1 MRHNA
6 LRAALQKSEMAVGLE
21 IDGSDPTLVEIAG
34 LLGFDW
40 IYIDAEHAAMTTELC
55 LNMVRAADAV
65 GVGSMIRVGTP
76 DRAHVLPYIETG
88 VNAIM
93 LAHTNPANAYDFAA
107 ELLYPPRGRRGL
119 TMDTRAEE
127 FGLRHSPVEQYTS
140 DQAQPVGTALLE
152 DLAGFE
158 GIDELVKIEGLDLFD
173 FGLSDLSGSLGIPGQ
188 LDDPRLQEHLDRAI
202 AAVQNAGK
210 WVQIAARSLAM
221 FDKAVTSNADTV
233 MVSSRPLL
241 VGGVRAF
248 NHAWMNRENF
258 PPAQA
263 DVADVKRAVTLAR
276 RKLSDTH

>member
-1 MRHNA
+1 MRNNA
-6 LRAALQKSEMAVGLE
+6 LRAALEKPEMAFGLE

-93 LAHTNPANAYDFAA
+93 LAHTNPSNAYDFAA

-127 FGLRHSPVEQYTS
+127 FGLRHSPVEQYTTDES
-140 DQAQPVGTALLE
+140 RPIGTALLE
-152 DLAGFE
+152 DLVGFE
-158 GIDELVKIEGLDLFD
+158 GAEELVKIDGLDLFD
-173 FGLSDLSGSLGIPGQ
+173 FGLSDLSGSMGIPGQ
-188 LDDPRLQEHLDRAI
+188 INDPRLQEHLDRAI
-202 AAVQNAGK
+202 AAVQAGGK

-221 FDKAVTSNADTV
+221 FDKAVTSGADTV

-248 NHAWMNRENF
+248 NQAWMANEAF
-258 PPAQA
+258 PPAQS
-263 DVADVKRAVTLAR
+263 DVSDIKRAVKLAR
-276 RKLSDTH
+276 QKLSDK